1 MGIKMAFG
9 LLCIGL
15 WPCMA
20 VWAADDAGVSPTK
33 PAPLMGEGDGQAE
46 GQGVVSAAPTAAE
59 AQAAFRAAREA
70 YRAVAEGAPVALEG
84 EVEELVTPTTVF
96 VPGGEPKQ
104 VRLEDIKLVVDVE
117 NATLRQV
124 VQSVV
129 GQAAQHTGPW
139 RVKWRLKPEN
149 MGLLEEQ
156 VNLTAEAPFG
166 TFFALLAERV
176 KNLTGTQ
183 LYVTVFSAA
192 RVILVTDT
200 FY

>member
-1 MGIKMAFG
+1 MKIAFSA
-9 LLCIGL
+9 LCIGFV
-15 WPCMA
+15 PC
-20 VWAADDAGVSPTK
+20 AAAFAEVVSPST
-33 PAPLMGEGDGQAE
+33 APEVGIETNAQSN
-46 GQGVVSAAPTAAE
+46 GQGIIAAAPTAAE
-59 AQAAFRAAREA
+59 AEAAFRAAREA
-70 YRAVAEGAPVALEG
+70 YRTVAEGTPVPVAG
-84 EVEELVTPTTVF
+84 EIEEHITPTTVF

-104 VRLEDIKLVVDVE
+104 VQLEDIKLVVDVE

-124 VQSVV
+124 VQDVV

-149 MGLLEEQ
+149 MTLLDEQ

-166 TFFALLAERV
+166 AFFAMLAERV

-183 LYVTVFSAA
+183 LFVTVFGSS

>member
-1 MGIKMAFG
+1 MKIVISV
-9 LLCIGL
+9 LCIGFI
-15 WPCMA
+15 PC
-20 VWAADDAGVSPTK
+20 AAAFAEAISPSL
-33 PAPLMGEGDGQAE
+33 APLNAQQN
-46 GQGVVSAAPTAAE
+46 GQGIVAAAPTAAE
-59 AQAAFRAAREA
+59 AEAAFRAAREA
-70 YRAVAEGAPVALEG
+70 YRTVAEGSPVPIEG
-84 EVEELVTPTTVF
+84 ELEDAVTPTTVF

-104 VRLEDIKLVVDVE
+104 IHLEDIKLVVDVE

-124 VQSVV
+124 VQDVV

-149 MGLLEEQ
+149 MTLLDEQ

-166 TFFALLAERV
+166 AFFALLAERV

-183 LYVTVFSAA
+183 LFVTVFGAS

>member
-1 MGIKMAFG
+1 MNMA
-9 LLCIGL
+9 LRVLCIGFI
-15 WPCMA
+15 PC
-20 VWAADDAGVSPTK
+20 AAAFAQNVSPS
-33 PAPLMGEGDGQAE
+33 APILNAQQN
-46 GQGVVSAAPTAAE
+46 GQGIVSAAPTAAE
-59 AQAAFRAAREA
+59 AEAAFRAAREA
-70 YRAVAEGAPVALEG
+70 YRVVAEGSPIMAPED
-84 EVEELVTPTTVF
+84 VEEVVTPTTVF
-96 VPGGEPKQ
+96 IPGGEPKQ
-104 VRLEDIKLVVDVE
+104 IHLEDIKLVVDVE

-124 VQSVV
+124 VQDVV

-149 MGLLEEQ
+149 MGLLDEQ

-166 TFFALLAERV
+166 AFFALLAERV

-183 LYVTVFSAA
+183 LFVTVFGSS